1 MWSIS
6 FKALCILVISYLNL
20 AAQPRFTS
28 EEVGKIKQI
37 MHEMTTIIE
46 SNHEEILE
54 IEEVLSV
61 ANTALRKARTKE
73 KLKVKVNSM
82 KGRLKDLRSI
92 RSQFA
97 VVDFLKEFVI
107 ALDDRLRVIEDNLAM
122 IEKIHFP
129 VSITEAPVNA
139 DELEYPTFI
148 NPGDPRYELDEDQLK
163 LAKSIQKTRN
173 LMSLRASREITDN
186 GFASFIDEVDN
197 NLRVPDKPSR
207 RLTPVLGRNTLD
219 QFHSQ
224 LEEAQRRDPSFDWND
239 ERKDEDFSKF
249 FKNVERMN
257 HETTVGRRDI
267 ISSSNI
273 DVPDGPRSRKTF
285 NELVEQISKESTKL
299 KDRKVVLRTMGK
311 QDEIG
316 GINSYIN
323 ETRLDSHNVA
333 KKDFNTFFKEMQPV
347 ESEVSLIYQKGV
359 IKKDIQ
365 PQNILLNE
373 ETLAWVEDDQDHL
386 RKLRNQ
392 RVFEQAAQFYE
403 GEKLLAERTMR
414 KTKQRIFA
422 EGDFSTG
429 GGDTDIYLARTKDLN
444 SHSYHVSAD
453 TAFFTSTN
461 SPMAHQVGPVDKGGL
476 VQHRLSD
483 EKTLVPVT
491 VQLLDE
497 EQVPHRNVP
506 LHFELVMPQDAPK
519 VKGLILEGEEG
530 DPLKY
535 SRTTDHNGEATI
547 HLLMTLY
554 NRQIEVQREIVQRN
568 QGVVCKVFVKLL

>member
-1 MWSIS
+1 
-6 FKALCILVISYLNL
+6 
-20 AAQPRFTS
+20 
-28 EEVGKIKQI
+28 
-37 MHEMTTIIE
+37 MHEMTSIIE
-46 SNHEEILE
+46 SNHDEILE

-73 KLKVKVNSM
+73 KLKVKVNSI
-82 KGRLKDLRSI
+82 KGRLKDLRSV

-97 VVDFLKEFVI
+97 VVDFLKEFII
-107 ALDDRLRVIEDNLAM
+107 AIDDRLRVIEDNLAM

-129 VSITEAPVNA
+129 VSIAEAPDAVKG
-139 DELEYPTFI
+139 LEYPTFI

-163 LAKSIQKTRN
+163 LARSIQKTRN
-173 LMSLRASREITDN
+173 LMSLRASREVTDN
-186 GFASFIDEVDN
+186 GFANFVDEVDA
-197 NLRVPDKPSR
+197 NLKDEHKPSR
-207 RLTPVLGRNTLD
+207 RLTPVLGRNTID

-239 ERKDEDFSKF
+239 DRKDEEFSKF
-249 FKNVERMN
+249 FQNVERMN

-267 ISSSNI
+267 ISSSNV

-285 NELVEQISKESTKL
+285 GELVERISKESDKW
-299 KDRKVVLRTMGK
+299 KNHRVVLETMGGQSK
-311 QDEIG
+311 IK
-316 GINSYIN
+316 GINSYMN
-323 ETRLDSHNVA
+323 ETRLDSHQVA
-333 KKDFNTFFKEMQPV
+333 KQDFNSFFNEMQPV
-347 ESEVSLIYQKGV
+347 QSEVSLIYQKAV
-359 IKKDIQ
+359 IKKGIQ
-365 PQNILLNE
+365 PQNILMKE
-373 ETLAWVEDDQDHL
+373 ETLAWVEDDEDHL
-386 RKLRNQ
+386 RKLRNR

-414 KTKQRIFA
+414 KTKQRVFA

-429 GGDTDIYLARTKDLN
+429 GGDTDIYLARTKDLE

-453 TAFFTSTN
+453 TAFFTDTN
-461 SPMAHQVGPVDKGGL
+461 SPMAHQVGSVDKGAL

-506 LHFELVMPQDAPK
+506 LHFELVMPEDAPK

-530 DPLKY
+530 DPLKF

-554 NRQIEVQREIVQRN
+554 NRQIEVEREIVQRN